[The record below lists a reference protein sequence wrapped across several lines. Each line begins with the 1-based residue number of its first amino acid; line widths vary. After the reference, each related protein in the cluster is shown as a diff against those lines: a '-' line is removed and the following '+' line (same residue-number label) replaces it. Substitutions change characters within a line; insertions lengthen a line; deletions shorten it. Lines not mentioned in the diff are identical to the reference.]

1 MTYREDEANAL
12 QKMLDEDD
20 YVRGLAEQGMRD
32 RQASRPLIT
41 CENGYFKPVVAEK
54 EALTT
59 YAATS
64 LYGKRIPQQ
73 PLIVQGMVPTGL
85 TVFAGAPKRGKSWLA
100 LRMALDVAAGKPF
113 LGNATLKGDVLYLD
127 LESRQYRV
135 QARLS
140 QLIQGPAPEGL
151 AIAHESDTLDGSL
164 LWQLENWA
172 SGVERPRLVII
183 DTLGRVKGK
192 RVNGE
197 NAYESDTR
205 IFGQLQKFAQERKLA
220 VMCVHHLRKAK
231 DGDDWY
237 ERISGS
243 MGLTGVADAVLGLAG
258 KRGEQTS
265 TLNISGRDFD
275 ERELLIRFDQGN
287 WSLLSE
293 DGEQYQDDVDYT
305 SSRFLQGVVLMMS
318 ERPEWRGTPTDL
330 FAAVIDTLEEPV
342 EICRAAEAGKLL
354 TRFSQRLYDD
364 LGILVNTRKSN
375 GRRQIMLRNVRI
387 QPELTYSYKHMLPP
401 LVPTDP
407 DGAVRDGECRPR

>member
-1 MTYREDEANAL
+1 VTYRDDEANAL
-12 QKMLDEDD
+12 QKMLDEDE
-20 YVRGLAEQGMRD
+20 YARGLAEQGMRE

-41 CENGYFKPVVAEK
+41 CENGYFKLAVSEK
-54 EALTT
+54 EPLTT

-64 LYGKRIPQQ
+64 LYGKRLQPQ
-73 PLIVQGMVPTGL
+73 PLVVQGMVPTGL

-113 LGNATLKGDVLYLD
+113 LGNPTLKGDVLYLD

-135 QARLS
+135 QTRLS

-151 AIAHESDTLDGSL
+151 VIAHESDTLDGSL
-164 LWQLENWA
+164 LWQLEKWA
-172 SGVERPRLVII
+172 SDVAHPRLIII

-205 IFGQLQKFAQERKLA
+205 IFGQLQKLAQERKLA
-220 VMCVHHLRKAK
+220 VVCVHHLRKAK

-243 MGLTGVADAVLGLAG
+243 MGLTGVADAVLGLSG

-265 TLNISGRDFD
+265 TLNVSGRDFD
-275 ERELLIRFDQGN
+275 ERELLIRFDHGN

-293 DGEQYQDDVDYT
+293 DGAQYQEDVGYT
-305 SSRFLQGVVLMMS
+305 GSKFLQGVVLLMS
-318 ERPEWRGTPTDL
+318 ERPEWHGTPSDL
-330 FAAVIDTLEEPV
+330 FAAVIDALEEPV

-364 LGILVNTRKSN
+364 FGILVNTRKSN
-375 GRRQIMLRNVRI
+375 GRRQITLRNVRL
-387 QPELTYSYKHMLPP
+387 QPELPYSYKYMLPP
-401 LVPTDP
+401 LDPADP
-407 DGAVRDGECRPR
+407 DGTGRDSECRP